1 MAANAAVTL
10 PFTFNGKEFVHGRVR
25 LKVDIMAC
33 VEGFDFGVPTKYA
46 LMLLSGNEDTWR
58 FLEAVAMAPILNEIK
73 TGLLERAL
81 NEGLA
86 SAWKS
91 LSIYIENAPNGKP
104 RYYKR
109 QNSDLRVDLT
119 DGLTGVSFYFDDD
132 LKDTVS
138 KLPVNVYC
146 ETKGVHFLNLDLSL
160 YTQASA
166 QIEDFFRFACRV
178 AEISDYMSSGRGRL
192 CMRTYFSNR
201 AEAYRLLAEMERDA
215 AWRREREALWDTLE
229 REQVVRCAHGFF
241 FINRTNMVHYNDV
254 YYVTNDGQIFRF
266 NCDGADL
273 REAVLRTYK
282 SGKPKRAVEVEE
294 PYELRLVAK
303 LVAEISPEL
312 AIVVAP

>member
-1 MAANAAVTL
+1 MMADAAVTL
-10 PFTFNGKEFVHGRVR
+10 PFTFNGKEFAYGRVR
-25 LKVDIMAC
+25 FNVYNTVR
-33 VEGFDFGVPTKYA
+33 VEGFDFNVPVKYA
-46 LMLLSGNEDTWR
+46 LKLLGGGRDAWR
-58 FLEAVAMAPILNEIK
+58 FLEATAKAPILNEVK
-73 TGLLERAL
+73 TELLEQAS

-104 RYYKR
+104 RFYKR

-119 DGLTGVSFYFDDD
+119 DGLAGVSFYFDDD

-138 KLPVNVYC
+138 ELPVNVYC
-146 ETKGVHFLNLDLSL
+146 ETQGVYFLDLGLSL

-166 QIEDFFRFACRV
+166 QIEDFLRFACRV
-178 AEISDYMSSGRGRL
+178 AEITDYRSSGRGRL

-201 AEAYRLLAEMERDA
+201 AEAYRLLAEMERDT
-215 AWRREREALWDTLE
+215 AWRREREALWDMLE
-229 REQVVRCAHGFF
+229 REQVIRCAHGFF
-241 FINRTNMVHYNDV
+241 CINNANMVHYNDV
-254 YYVTNDGQIFRF
+254 YYVTNDGQTFRF
-266 NCDGADL
+266 NCGGAAL

-294 PYELRLVAK
+294 PCELRRVAK

>member
-10 PFTFNGKEFVHGRVR
+10 PFTFNGEEFAYGRVR
-25 LKVDIMAC
+25 FNVYSMVR
-33 VEGFDFGVPTKYA
+33 VEGFDFDVPAKYA
-46 LMLLSGNEDTWR
+46 LKLLEGDRDAWR
-58 FLEAVAMAPILNEIK
+58 LLEATAKAPIFNDVK
-73 TGLLERAL
+73 TELLERAF
-81 NEGLA
+81 NEGQA

-104 RYYKR
+104 RFYKR

-119 DGLTGVSFYFDDD
+119 DGLAGVNFYFNDD

-138 KLPVNVYC
+138 ELPVNVYC
-146 ETKGVHFLNLDLSL
+146 KTKGVHFLNLDLSL

-166 QIEDFFRFACRV
+166 QIEDFLRFACRV

-241 FINRTNMVHYNDV
+241 FINSTNMVHYNDV

-282 SGKPKRAVEVEE
+282 SGKPKRAAEVKE